1 MSNMSPI
8 AKAAI
13 ATLLTFVA
21 CLGINWL
28 IANMRQAP
36 FNPNWIVLVVISI
49 ITGVC
54 FYFTQDR

>member
-13 ATLLTFVA
+13 AALLTFVA

-28 IANMRQAP
+28 IAGMRQAP